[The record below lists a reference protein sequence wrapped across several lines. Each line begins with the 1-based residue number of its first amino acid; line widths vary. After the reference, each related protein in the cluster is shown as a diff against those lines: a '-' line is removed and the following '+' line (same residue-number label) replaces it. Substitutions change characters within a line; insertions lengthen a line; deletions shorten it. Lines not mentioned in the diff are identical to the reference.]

1 LEEADLNSR
10 IETLESG
17 ILTASTTESQMA
29 ESEAGDIEEL
39 QNEITDES
47 SQIETLAS

>member
-1 LEEADLNSR
+1 MNSR
-10 IETLESG
+10 IESLESD
-17 ILTASTTESQMA
+17 ILTASSTESQLA